1 MEKFA
6 YMLQNQSLFAEIY
19 RKEKRA
25 RHLEKVAINKEKNW
39 YGNSAEY
46 RREYTR
52 LYKRRVKDGRRK

>member
-1 MEKFA
+1 
-6 YMLQNQSLFAEIY
+6 MLQNQSLFAEIY